1 MNPGVSTF
9 SAMNRRN
16 CKLSTTENATRRSR
30 ALWFNY
36 SCLNFIVYQLL
47 LSSLLWHSRLH
58 AAPGRSVVILSWY
71 LCPAMNDRRRC
82 CAFWDLDTWQRHSKD
97 DIVSVSSS
105 VFEWVTLDLVLTV
118 YMGRCLAVYAVP
130 FVALLTV
137 TRFLPS
143 ILPLDGARAVVTTT
157 RW

>member
-1 MNPGVSTF
+1 
-9 SAMNRRN
+9 
-16 CKLSTTENATRRSR
+16 
-30 ALWFNY
+30 
-36 SCLNFIVYQLL
+36 
-47 LSSLLWHSRLH
+47 
-58 AAPGRSVVILSWY
+58 
-71 LCPAMNDRRRC
+71 MNDRRRC